1 MLLSYQSETPCRS
14 AFEGVSWHFGPTRK
28 CPVIRS
34 VGTNVNQH
42 HAVSMYNLGV
52 DLTIALSG
60 YHITSKLGM
69 STSSIRVTNANHQ
82 HKQTCVGPCYVF
94 ESLRFFIVW
103 QA

>member
-1 MLLSYQSETPCRS
+1 MALRPHE
-14 AFEGVSWHFGPTRK
+14 K